1 MYIFN
6 NLPINIKMLT
16 ESLTIGFI
24 IGICGL
30 VAWLA
35 KNKFQP
41 EIEEDI
47 KRREQNIST
56 PLNKIKKN

>member
-1 MYIFN
+1 
-6 NLPINIKMLT
+6 MLT

-30 VAWLA
+30 VAWLV

-47 KRREQNIST
+47 QRREQKVYT
-56 PLNKIKKN
+56 PINRIKKK

>member
-1 MYIFN
+1 
-6 NLPINIKMLT
+6 MLT
-16 ESLTIGFI
+16 EALTIGFI
-24 IGICGL
+24 IGACGI

-47 KRREQNIST
+47 QKREQKASAQQFIR
-56 PLNKIKKN
+56 IKRD